1 MKYNGNL
8 SFKKYSELFLILF
21 QSLTASWASGAAG
34 QAVIP
39 IVAAAWRVDRVTW
52 SIRQPMAGRNARPWS
67 RHAAVRATVNA
78 RARTE
83 PPSQPSVVRKLIDFL
98 HLHITEPEATL
109 KFMPGCV
116 SAKLQFI
123 LVYVVLQKN
132 CSKITSKTYLKG
144 NISTSWA
151 MAYGLIICI
160 LLFNIQVY
168 FIYSVLIW
176 WVCFWHTHDIH
187 TLVYFLLGSYQIYNC
202 LLVSDRV
209 KMIMYFGEKFII
221 NNWGTLTF

>member
-1 MKYNGNL
+1 METPLCFFTKNL
-8 SFKKYSELFLILF
+8 FVFLISCCFF
-21 QSLTASWASGAAG
+21 QWWTAGWVLGPAG
-34 QAVIP
+34 RAVIP
-39 IVAAAWRVDRVTW
+39 IVAAAWRVDRVMW

-83 PPSQPSVVRKLIDFL
+83 PPSPPSVVRKLIDFL
-98 HLHITEPEATL
+98 HLHITAEPEATL

-151 MAYGLIICI
+151 MAYNFG
-160 LLFNIQVY
+160 
-168 FIYSVLIW
+168 
-176 WVCFWHTHDIH
+176 VC
-187 TLVYFLLGSYQIYNC
+187 
-202 LLVSDRV
+202 LVSLFAFF
-209 KMIMYFGEKFII
+209 Y
-221 NNWGTLTF
+221 LTFRYTSSIQFWFDEFAFGTHMTYTR